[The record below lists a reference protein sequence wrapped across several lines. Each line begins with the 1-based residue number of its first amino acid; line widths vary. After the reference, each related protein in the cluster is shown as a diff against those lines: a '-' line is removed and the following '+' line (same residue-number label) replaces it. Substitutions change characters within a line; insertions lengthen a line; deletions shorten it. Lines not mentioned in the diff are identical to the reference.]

1 MRRTCDNARAMP
13 VSIDELNDLISIRS
27 EHERLEF
34 KEANNRFDFELLVE
48 YCVALGNEGGGR
60 IVLGVTD
67 ALPRRVVG
75 TGAFDV
81 PERTVAGIHDR
92 LRVKVTFEEVEH
104 PDGRVLIFNIPPR
117 PRGVPLH
124 YKGRYLMRAGEEL
137 VPMSPE
143 QLKSIFAEG
152 EVGWSDRVAV
162 SGISASDVVA
172 LLDTQAFF
180 DLLKLPYPTDREGVL
195 SRLCSERLVVRA
207 DGGFEIT
214 NLSALLLAKKLSA
227 FSADLARK
235 APRLV
240 IYEGTDKLRTR
251 DDKPGTRGYAVG
263 FGALLDYVHSAAP
276 QNRFIEQAVR
286 EEVKMFPKQALREL
300 IANALVHQDLTLSG
314 ASVMIEMYADRVEV
328 SNPGRPPIDVTRFI
342 DEYRSRNE
350 RMADLMR
357 RFGICEEKGSGVDK
371 VVAAAEVYQLPAPD
385 FRVGEVRT
393 TAVLFAHQDFGEMS
407 KSDRVRACYQHCCL
421 QYVCGKKMSNQSLRE
436 RFGLSESKAATVSL
450 VIGATKEAGLI
461 KADDSESS
469 STRYARYLPFW
480 A

>member
-1 MRRTCDNARAMP
+1 
-13 VSIDELNDLISIRS
+13 
-27 EHERLEF
+27 
-34 KEANNRFDFELLVE
+34 
-48 YCVALGNEGGGR
+48 
-60 IVLGVTD
+60 
-67 ALPRRVVG
+67 
-75 TGAFDV
+75 
-81 PERTVAGIHDR
+81 
-92 LRVKVTFEEVEH
+92 
-104 PDGRVLIFNIPPR
+104 
-117 PRGVPLH
+117 
-124 YKGRYLMRAGEEL
+124 
-137 VPMSPE
+137 
-143 QLKSIFAEG
+143 
-152 EVGWSDRVAV
+152 
-162 SGISASDVVA
+162 VA

-207 DGGFEIT
+207 DDGFEIT

-227 FSADLARK
+227 FSTDLARK

-300 IANALVHQDLTLSG
+300 IANALVHQDLTISG
-314 ASVMIEMYADRVEV
+314 ASVMIEMYADRLEV

-393 TAVLFAHQDFGEMS
+393 TAVLFAHQDFAEMS
-407 KSDRVRACYQHCCL
+407 KPDRVRACYQHCCL

-450 VIGATKEAGLI
+450 VIGSTKEAGLI
-461 KADDSESS
+461 KSDDSESC